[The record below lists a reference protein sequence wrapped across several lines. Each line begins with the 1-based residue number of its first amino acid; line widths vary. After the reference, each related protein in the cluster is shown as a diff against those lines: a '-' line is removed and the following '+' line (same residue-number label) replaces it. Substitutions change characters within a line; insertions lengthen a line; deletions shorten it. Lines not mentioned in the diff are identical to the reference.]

1 MLEASIIAHCAPTL
15 AGIKTANLFSYRHT
29 SIDSMKAELL
39 EQNQKLNEKGVFVE
53 ILKAD
58 DTKALVYV
66 YRKNMLDLDL
76 QKEEAWKMLVN
87 CGYSCQGTPDCLEC
101 LKNRLFRREDFPHE
115 IGLFLGYPLQ
125 DVRGFIEQKGKN
137 YKCSGLWKVYGDE
150 KKTRELFQKIEKC
163 SEVYRKLFAD
173 GCSISKLT
181 VAA

>member
-1 MLEASIIAHCAPTL
+1 MLEENIIKHCAPTL
-15 AGIKTANLFSYRHT
+15 AGIKTANLFSYRFEST
-29 SIDSMKAELL
+29 DKLREELQ

-58 DTKALVYV
+58 DSRALIYV
-66 YRKNMLDLDL
+66 YRERMLNLDLHR
-76 QKEEAWKMLVN
+76 EEAWEMLAN
-87 CGYSCQGTPDCLEC
+87 CGYSCPGTPDCLEC

-137 YKCSGLWKVYGDE
+137 YKCCGLWKVYGDE
-150 KKTRELFQKIEKC
+150 GESRKIFSRIEKC
-163 SEVYRKLFAD
+163 SEIYRQLFAN
-173 GCSISKLT
+173 GIPISQLT